1 MQALPQ
7 QKGSDLNRRLQSI
20 LDSYLRHTSCTN
32 YCYDRFVSH
41 ETPNFFLFLFSTK
54 ICTWG
59 WGTRLRLVRKT
70 WKTFSLSTTYTLVN
84 CKHSFC
90 KREHQVI
97 IDIFELHYKFSQKY
111 PDISNRQ
118 LKTYISMHI
127 FGYKI
132 AQYI

>member
-1 MQALPQ
+1 ML
-7 QKGSDLNRRLQSI
+7 LNSHAGIATTEGQWSKQTFTK
-20 LDSYLRHTSCTN
+20 HPWFCTN

-41 ETPNFFLFLFSTK
+41 ETPNFFPFLFSTK

-127 FGYKI
+127 FG
-132 AQYI
+132 